1 MGLDDDDVSRL
12 LNYPC
17 FTVKIFSITPKLKFI
32 LSVYM
37 QDEWEERHFFFLGGG
52 GGL

>member
-17 FTVKIFSITPKLKFI
+17 FTVKIFSINPKLDFI
-32 LSVYM
+32 LSVCM
-37 QDEWEERHFFFLGGG
+37 QDE
-52 GGL
+52 